1 MNLGCFPLRLDLYLL
16 PQLRATD
23 AAAEP
28 STLLGGQMFLII
40 FGESPFPSTP
50 SEAPTP
56 LTHEGFCLHPQK
68 LVRLCC
74 AAIPLVFPSSVLE
87 TSE

>member
-16 PQLRATD
+16 LQLRATD

-28 STLLGGQMFLII
+28 STDNSHNL
-40 FGESPFPSTP
+40 GESPFPSTP

-74 AAIPLVFPSSVLE
+74 TALPLVFPSSVLE